1 MHLSQGSSWLNEIL
15 FNIIPIKNVGE
26 LSSYYCTKNRY
37 EELRQ
42 QNKKETVLVS
52 PIENHTIYPRVN
64 CQPGPI
70 QHPVLTTAKSTK
82 KVFASM
88 SPPEDPLFWCIFTF
102 QYGEGE
108 YSQIT
113 KYANRRLEEN
123 KKIGDYFK
131 TNPKN
136 LKASNQPVTNG
147 LIQEIISDCYTTKDS
162 TSYIQLIA
170 MAIYYKIHIVLRK
183 LDGVSFISFHGDFQ
197 EEEMEKEKE
206 KEKEKETTC
215 MIEEYVKHNKRMS
228 YRISR
233 ENSPI
238 DELYQWHT
246 WNQPLRGQSAYKLT
260 DLQTI
265 AHKLKVDP
273 TGLKKGDLYDKITE
287 IFQ

>member
-15 FNIIPIKNVGE
+15 FNITPIKDIGE

-42 QNKKETVLVS
+42 QNKKETILVS
-52 PIENHTIYPRVN
+52 PIENHRIYPHVN
-64 CQPGPI
+64 CPAGPI
-70 QHPVLTTAKSTK
+70 DHPVLSTVKLPK
-82 KVFASM
+82 KTVDSVSF
-88 SPPEDPLFWCIFTF
+88 PEDPLFWCIFIF

-136 LKASNQPVTNG
+136 LKTSNQPVTNG
-147 LIQEIISDCYTTKDS
+147 LIQEIISDCYTTKDT
-162 TSYIQLIA
+162 TSPIQLIA

-197 EEEMEKEKE
+197 EEEKEK
-206 KEKEKETTC
+206 KKDSETTC

-246 WNQPLRGQSAYKLT
+246 WNQPLRGQSAYKLM

-265 AHKLKVDP
+265 AHKLKVDSM
-273 TGLKKGDLYDKITE
+273 GLKKGDLYDKITE